1 MTHSMPWAPTSFG
14 TRAHDYDRMRPG
26 YPLEALSQAL
36 GGRANGPRDTA
47 LDVGCGTGKLASA
60 LDALGHR
67 VTGLE
72 PDPRMAAVAT
82 AKGLAVD
89 VATFEDWDPADRR
102 FDVVACGQAWH
113 WLRPGDR
120 VDRAA
125 RCLRPGGRILLAW
138 NFSALSPAVT
148 EDLVGVYTSVLP
160 QGLPTGEGG
169 RQNLAESDLDEY
181 IRELAA
187 HGFPQV
193 RRAVVPCRATL
204 TSRQWC
210 RLLATDSRH
219 LALPKASRRR
229 LLHEV
234 AHCLDAEH
242 GGRVLITYRCVAL
255 GASAGE

>member
-1 MTHSMPWAPTSFG
+1 MTHSRPWAPTSFG

-26 YPLEALSQAL
+26 YPLEALTQAL
-36 GGRANGPRDTA
+36 GERAKGPRDAA
-47 LDVGCGTGKLASA
+47 LDIGCGTGKLATA

-72 PDPRMAAVAT
+72 PDPRMAAVAM
-82 AKGLAVD
+82 AKGVAVD
-89 VATFEDWDPADRR
+89 VAAFEDWDPADRR

-113 WLRPGDR
+113 WLRPDDR

-125 RCLRPGGRILLAW
+125 RCLRPGGRILLVW
-138 NFSALSPAVT
+138 NFSTLSPAVT
-148 EDLVGVYTSVLP
+148 EDLVRIYTSVLP
-160 QGLPTGEGG
+160 QGMPTGEGG
-169 RQNLAESDLDEY
+169 RQNLAESELDEY
-181 IRELAA
+181 VRELDA
-187 HGFPQV
+187 HGFPRV
-193 RRAVVPCRATL
+193 RRSVVPWQATL

-210 RLLATDSRH
+210 RLLATESRH

-229 LLHEV
+229 LSHEV
-234 AHCLDAEH
+234 AHCLDAGH